1 MESGKEKKK
10 EKGKQSEKGGKRDPC
25 VVRFL
30 RWLIIDRPEKPA
42 IQNQPLRQWFST
54 FLKLHPF
61 SPVDHVEHTVL
72 ELV

>member
-10 EKGKQSEKGGKRDPC
+10 EKGKQSEKGGTRDPC

-30 RWLIIDRPEKPA
+30 RWLIIDRPEKLA
-42 IQNQPLRQWFST
+42 IQNQPLQQWFST
-54 FLKLHPF
+54 FLILHPF
-61 SPVDHVEHTVL
+61 NPVDHVEHTVL